1 MRVVI
6 DWLID
11 WLIENGTQNTMK
23 TVLYAKI
30 SDLFME
36 VVVTESNAAIEILLF
51 YNLADFVEIGLA
63 EI

>member
-1 MRVVI
+1 
-6 DWLID
+6 
-11 WLIENGTQNTMK
+11 MK